1 MQPRLPGWSR
11 NWWRM
16 HLHAGIRRFGKRVLN
31 VIWQSNVVH
40 ATRFFHDVH
49 RQVSINQSQKRYA
62 EAFAKMKD
70 ESAALWSRHS
80 AQMNTFE
87 ISAQSILGLME
98 LGHRKRVLVQDQM
111 YTFQM
116 CVGWWPVFVSSML
129 YFSPHCPISW
139 CAFMGE
145 LPKDS
150 DGFIC
155 VHRSF
160 SWMWWWLIFFH
171 LV

>member
-1 MQPRLPGWSR
+1 
-11 NWWRM
+11 
-16 HLHAGIRRFGKRVLN
+16 
-31 VIWQSNVVH
+31 
-40 ATRFFHDVH
+40 
-49 RQVSINQSQKRYA
+49 
-62 EAFAKMKD
+62 
-70 ESAALWSRHS
+70 
-80 AQMNTFE
+80 MNTYE
-87 ISAQSILGLME
+87 MSAQSILGLMQM
-98 LGHRKRVLVQDQM
+98 GHRKRVLVQDQM

-155 VHRSF
+155 VQAVF
-160 SWMWWWLIFFH
+160 LDVMMINIFFI
-171 LV
+171 